1 MIDTLNREFLTIG
14 VHFFL
19 KPEDADLPLLNL
31 KADFLH
37 IES

>member
-14 VHFFL
+14 IHFF
-19 KPEDADLPLLNL
+19 EARDADLPLLNL